1 MKQIIYLIIF
11 IIITGCGF
19 KVVNLSELNNY
30 NITKINIE
38 GEKRVNYLIKNN
50 LKKTKNDKTK
60 EDISLFIRTK
70 KNKNIK
76 EKNIKNE
83 ITKYEIIITNQIEV
97 EKINSNKKYN
107 FSITEIGTFDVSSQ
121 NSLTRTNE
129 KNLIKLL
136 SANLADKILSEI
148 NIQLDDS

>member
-30 NITKINIE
+30 NITTINIE

-60 EDISLFIRTK
+60 EDISLFIKTK

>member
-60 EDISLFIRTK
+60 EDISLFIKTK

>member
-30 NITKINIE
+30 NITTINIE

-50 LKKTKNDKTK
+50 LKKTKNYKTK
-60 EDISLFIRTK
+60 EDISLFIKTK

>member
-19 KVVNLSELNNY
+19 KVVDLSELNNY

-60 EDISLFIRTK
+60 EDISLFIKTK

>member
-30 NITKINIE
+30 NITTINIE

-60 EDISLFIRTK
+60 EDISLFIKTK

-97 EKINSNKKYN
+97 EKINSNKK
-107 FSITEIGTFDVSSQ
+107 
-121 NSLTRTNE
+121 
-129 KNLIKLL
+129 
-136 SANLADKILSEI
+136 
-148 NIQLDDS
+148 

>member
-1 MKQIIYLIIF
+1 MILY
-11 IIITGCGF
+11 
-19 KVVNLSELNNY
+19 
-30 NITKINIE
+30 
-38 GEKRVNYLIKNN
+38 
-50 LKKTKNDKTK
+50 
-60 EDISLFIRTK
+60 
-70 KNKNIK
+70 IK

>member
-30 NITKINIE
+30 NITTINIE

-60 EDISLFIRTK
+60 EDISLLIKTK